1 MGALIAVSSRR
12 LALPL
17 LWRERVLLL
26 VLVLSIIILAFL
38 SDVFFT
44 TANLLRATRYAAEIG
59 LLAVPMT
66 MIIIARGIDLSVAS
80 TLALSAMTMGLLWER
95 GLHLWLAILAGI
107 LAGTV
112 AGWLNGWVIA
122 RVRVPAIIVT
132 LATLAVYR
140 GIATGLSGARG
151 ILGFPDSFL
160 FLGAGAIA
168 GLPVQTVVWLSVT
181 IIAAIL
187 MARLVVGRHI
197 YGIGHNEIALRF
209 SGVDV
214 DRILVW
220 LYTAS
225 GCVAGLT
232 GMLYAARVGTTKS
245 NAATGYELAVITAV
259 VLGGTSLAGGEG
271 TLLGTVLG
279 VLIITIL
286 QNGLTLAHVPSAVQ
300 DVLIGAVLL
309 LAVLTYRE
317 RKGRKGVRGAVPHPA
332 REPVATWGDPHDET
346 GTSAHDVD
354 SAPSPKGGWG

>member
-1 MGALIAVSSRR
+1 MGTVTAASPARVTV
-12 LALPL
+12 PL
-17 LWRERVLLL
+17 LWRERVLVG
-26 VLVLSIIILAFL
+26 VLIVSVLILALL

-66 MIIIARGIDLSVAS
+66 MIIIARGIDLSIAS
-80 TLALSAMTMGLLWER
+80 TMALSATAMGLLWER
-95 GLHLWLAILAGI
+95 GLHVWLAVPAGI
-107 LAGTV
+107 LVGTV
-112 AGWLNGWVIA
+112 AGWVNGWVIA

-160 FLGAGAIA
+160 FLGAGAIG
-168 GLPVQTVVWLSVT
+168 GLPVQTIVWVCVTVVGTVLLSRV
-181 IIAAIL
+181 
-187 MARLVVGRHI
+187 VVGRYI
-197 YGIGHNEIALRF
+197 YGIGYNEVALRF

-214 DRILVW
+214 DRLLLW

-225 GCVAGLT
+225 GAVAGVT
-232 GMLYAARVGTTKS
+232 GMLYAARVGTAKS

-271 TLLGTVLG
+271 TLIGSVLG
-279 VLIITIL
+279 VLIITVL
-286 QNGLTLAHVPSAVQ
+286 QNGLTLAHVPAAVQ

-317 RKGRKGVRGAVPHPA
+317 RGGRKGARGRVPQAAGEPA
-332 REPVATWGDPHDET
+332 AASGNPQE
-346 GTSAHDVD
+346 
-354 SAPSPKGGWG
+354 

>member
-1 MGALIAVSSRR
+1 MGTLTAASPRR
-12 LALPL
+12 VTLPL
-17 LWRERVLLL
+17 LWRERVLIL
-26 VLVLSIIILAFL
+26 VLIISVIILALL

-44 TANLLRATRYAAEIG
+44 AANLLRATRYAAEIG

-66 MIIIARGIDLSVAS
+66 MIIIARGIDLSIAS
-80 TLALSAMTMGLLWER
+80 TMALSATTMGLLWEQ
-95 GLHLWLAILAGI
+95 GLHVWLAVPAGI
-107 LAGTV
+107 LVGTL

-160 FLGAGAIA
+160 FLGAGAIG
-168 GLPVQTVVWLSVT
+168 GLPVQTIVWVSVT
-181 IIAAIL
+181 IVGAVVL
-187 MARLVVGRHI
+187 SRMVVGRYI
-197 YGIGHNEIALRF
+197 YGIGHNEVALRF
-209 SGVDV
+209 SGVEV
-214 DRILVW
+214 DRMLLW

-225 GCVAGLT
+225 GAIAGVT
-232 GMLYAARVGTTKS
+232 GMLYAARVGTAKS

-271 TLLGTVLG
+271 TLIGTVLG
-279 VLIITIL
+279 VLIITVL
-286 QNGLTLAHVPSAVQ
+286 QNGLTLAHVPAAVQ

-317 RKGRKGVRGAVPHPA
+317 RTGRKGARGRVPQAAGEPA
-332 REPVATWGDPHDET
+332 AASGNPQR
-346 GTSAHDVD
+346 
-354 SAPSPKGGWG
+354 